1 MAKKHKPAG
10 SLRNFNILVTG
21 GAGFAGS
28 HLLELLL
35 EEGYKPFASVNST
48 ESIDNISHLKKRVE
62 IIRCDIRNRK
72 QVEKMI
78 SKVAPTLVFHLA
90 AISSVGDSFTNDR
103 LTYEVNFTGT
113 LNLLESLKGST
124 RLQKFISIGSP
135 DCYGIFSPR
144 AKLLKENQPLNPI
157 SPYGISKV
165 AAENIVRLDFRR
177 RGFPAVFV
185 RPFNHTGPRQSDR
198 FVIPSFCKQIA
209 EIEKGLRKPVLMVG
223 DLSARRDLSDVRD
236 ITKGYLL
243 AARKGEPG
251 EIYHLSSGRAVAI
264 STTLKTLLGLTER
277 KIKVKV
283 DPERLRP
290 VDIPC
295 LKGDNSKA
303 IRKLGYRPQYS
314 LRETLSDT
322 LNYWREKIAR

>member
-1 MAKKHKPAG
+1 MAIKYKPTG
-10 SLRNFNILVTG
+10 SRRKRNILVTG

-35 EEGYKPFASVNST
+35 EEGYKPFASVNSD
-48 ESIDNISHLKKRVE
+48 ESIENISHLKKSIE
-62 IIRCDIRNRK
+62 IIRCDVRNKK

-78 SKVAPTLVFHLA
+78 SKVGPVWVFHLA
-90 AISSVGDSFTNDR
+90 AISSVGDSFDNDR

-113 LNLLESLKGST
+113 LNLLESLRNSAM
-124 RLQKFISIGSP
+124 LQKFISIGSP
-135 DCYGIFSPR
+135 DCYGIFSPH
-144 AKLLKENQPLNPI
+144 AKLLKEDQPLNPI

-165 AAENIVRLDFRR
+165 AAENIARLNFRQQ
-177 RGFPAVFV
+177 GFPAVFV
-185 RPFNHTGPRQSDR
+185 RPFNHTGPRQADR

-209 EIEKGLRKPVLMVG
+209 EIENGLRKPVLMVG

-236 ITKGYLL
+236 IVSGYLL
-243 AARKGEPG
+243 AAQKGQPG

-277 KIKVKV
+277 EIKVKV

-295 LKGDNSKA
+295 LKGDN
-303 IRKLGYRPQYS
+303 
-314 LRETLSDT
+314 
-322 LNYWREKIAR
+322 